1 MNLPNELPDWIQ
13 ASGAIIASI
22 GLIYTL
28 ILQQKTLKE
37 QQIITQLEQR
47 KFLDSNLPILQL
59 ENIAYIKQGQDRKV
73 SFDIIISENN
83 LQNLTI
89 NHNFQENFTI
99 TIPYYVKDVILPKDY
114 KFSFLIET
122 TLSPVFVEITEYS
135 GNTIWLNFEDKYG
148 NKYEQ
153 HIIYKG
159 SDLVFLHPPI
169 RKYLLL

>member
-1 MNLPNELPDWIQ
+1 MCLPDNLPDWIQ
-13 ASGAIIASI
+13 AFGAVIASV

-37 QQIITQLEQR
+37 QQIITQLEQK

-59 ENIAYIKQGQDRKV
+59 ENIVYSRQGQNREV
-73 SFDIIISENN
+73 GFDIVISENN

-89 NHNFQENFTI
+89 GHNFPENFTI
-99 TIPYYVKDVILPKDY
+99 EIPYYVKDVVLPKDY
-114 KFSFLIET
+114 RFSFSIKT
-122 TLSPVFVEITEYS
+122 ILSPVFIEITEYS
-135 GNTIWLNFEDKYG
+135 GNTIWLNFEDRYG

-169 RKYLLL
+169 KK

>member
-1 MNLPNELPDWIQ
+1 MIELNELPDWIQ
-13 ASGAIIASI
+13 AFGATIASL

-37 QQIITQLEQR
+37 QQVITKLEQK

-59 ENIAYIKQGQDRKV
+59 ENIEYLKQGQYRKV
-73 SFDIIISENN
+73 IFDVVISENN

-89 NHNFQENFTI
+89 GHNFEDNFTI
-99 TIPYYVKDVILPKDY
+99 TMPYYVKDVVLSKGY
-114 KFSFLIET
+114 KFSFNIEF
-122 TLSPVFVEITEYS
+122 TLSPVFTEITEYS

-153 HIIYKG
+153 YIIYKG
-159 SDLVFLHPPI
+159 SDLVFLQPSF
-169 RKYLLL
+169 RR